1 MLLVILFSRY
11 KKGASTNA
19 AYTIPVGIMSQFSYW
34 LLRALP
40 FSMIIQFYV
49 IGHPTNLYTLIE
61 FTYILYHIFAQNAS
75 ALKELHKPEV
85 FVKERLQFC
94 NNAILFGRS
103 VAAAK
108 ARDRRQDAV
117 NICAGSL

>member
-19 AYTIPVGIMSQFSYW
+19 TYTIPVEIMSQFSYW

-94 NNAILFGRS
+94 NNAILFSCS
-103 VAAAK
+103 VSTAK

>member
-1 MLLVILFSRY
+1 M
-11 KKGASTNA
+11 
-19 AYTIPVGIMSQFSYW
+19 
-34 LLRALP
+34 
-40 FSMIIQFYV
+40 
-49 IGHPTNLYTLIE
+49 E
-61 FTYILYHIFAQNAS
+61 FTFILYHNFAQNAS